1 MSISFNRNR
10 TQSEYEIIL
19 GITPAELKAKK
30 EVFKSHVLTKT
41 EADLLKA
48 SIKEDAL
55 DYFYNAALSFAEGI
69 DSIYQR
75 RYSWATVKLYYSVFY
90 SLRASM
96 ASKNIAILVNQG
108 IFRLKLKE
116 SETPYGT
123 NNKKYKS
130 THKGT
135 INHYIDLYSGADILL
150 TNTIDGLNAYE
161 WLEEL
166 RDIINYR
173 EVCFMDPHCINPW
186 AIFDSSRSSGTLT
199 ELLTQLQ
206 EDDHYIFCFQE
217 DYAAVAIPIKRLQQ
231 TVKDLVSSGL
241 MSKFNDERKEHLD
254 NIIKGEERNINLW
267 EELCN

>member
-1 MSISFNRNR
+1 MSINFNRNR
-10 TQSEYEIIL
+10 TQREYEAIL
-19 GITPAELKAKK
+19 GITPSELKAKK
-30 EVFKSHVLTKT
+30 EEFKNHVLTKA
-41 EADLLKA
+41 EADLLKV

-55 DYFYNAALSFAEGI
+55 DYFYNAALSFAEGV

-96 ASKNIAILVNQG
+96 ASKNVAILVNQG
-108 IFRLKLKE
+108 ISRLKIKE
-116 SETPYGT
+116 LERPYGT
-123 NNKKYKS
+123 NNPKYKS

-166 RDIINYR
+166 RDITNYR
-173 EVCFMDPHCINPW
+173 EVCFVDPHCINPW
-186 AIFDSSRSSGTLT
+186 AAFDSALSSGKLT

-206 EDDHYIFCFQE
+206 GDDHYIFCFQE
-217 DYAAVAIPIKRLQQ
+217 DYASVAIPIKRLQQ

-241 MSKFNDERKEHLD
+241 MTKFNNERKEHLE
-254 NIIKGEERNINLW
+254 NIIKGDERNINLW
-267 EELCN
+267 EEICD